1 VKLPSEK
8 EVYVPSWFVGV
19 PYNAVI
25 LITVA
30 FIPHHSDA
38 RFPGVTAQ

>member
-1 VKLPSEK
+1 VKLASEK
-8 EVYVPSWFVGV
+8 EIYVPSWFVGV
-19 PYNAVI
+19 PYDAVI

-38 RFPGVTAQ
+38 RFPGGAAQ